1 MDSTVT
7 TLRVNRRPKLST
19 IGDLSTRS
27 AACAGKNI
35 EADEQDQFREVVE
48 NELMGLHDGNFV
60 RYLIKPSQFRVWQ
73 EAWNK
78 PG

>member
-27 AACAGKNI
+27 AACAGKNVVV
-35 EADEQDQFREVVE
+35 DEQDQFREVTE
-48 NELMGLHDGNFV
+48 NGVLGSMRATL
-60 RYLIKPSQFRVWQ
+60 RVI
-73 EAWNK
+73 
-78 PG
+78 